1 MVDPLSFG
9 TISSHTPVQARR
21 STAVRPSVQQSEH
34 AATAAAPVL
43 RRLAADLASQGPPVD
58 YAKIAQLRQA
68 IADGNYQV
76 DPQVIARSI
85 MAFGKAE

>member
-9 TISSHTPVQARR
+9 SISARSPLQASR
-21 STAVRPSVQQSEH
+21 SAAVRPPVQQNEH
-34 AATAAAPVL
+34 AATAATPVL

-68 IADGNYQV
+68 IATGKYEV
-76 DPQVIARSI
+76 DPQVISRSI
-85 MAFGKAE
+85 MAFGKGE